1 MQTNKSVFRNYKLNE
16 IYLKNNKLIIKQNS
30 AFSSLEYIS
39 DYWINTSCRIKNT
52 IKN

>member
-30 AFSSLEYIS
+30 AFSSL
-39 DYWINTSCRIKNT
+39 DTSYSKED
-52 IKN
+52 KFF